1 VFCLAVVQN
10 FSTGLFTSVGLVL
23 SVFVAYQ
30 YTVVERQSLIFVY
43 YMLVIFLTILEL
55 KCVSFLCF
63 LKLRTFGSVVI

>member
-1 VFCLAVVQN
+1 MFCLSVVKN
-10 FSTGLFTSVGLVL
+10 ISMGPFTSVTLVL

-30 YTVVERQSLIFVY
+30 YTSVDRQTLIFVY
-43 YMLVIFLTILEL
+43 YMLFIFLTVLEL

>member
-1 VFCLAVVQN
+1 VFCLSVVKN
-10 FSTGLFTSVGLVL
+10 ISMGPFTSVTLVL

-30 YTVVERQSLIFVY
+30 YTSVDRQTLIFVY
-43 YMLVIFLTILEL
+43 YMLFIFLTVLEL